1 MRAAFA
7 LPLIREDSQLVWLLI
22 LLLLADI
29 VAGGVISFEQA
40 GGPIWIRGC
49 YFGAGTYFAGVA
61 VILIAGLRFKNHYSV
76 AGLFWIL
83 ATILTFHVWNL
94 AIISAS
100 ILIGW
105 WSAHQPGWH
114 LGVTAA
120 IGLLPLLVA
129 IWQLRQKLRRALPDS
144 QRLTSGT
151 AIKGEG
157 I

>member
-22 LLLLADI
+22 LLMLADI

-94 AIISAS
+94 AIISAN
-100 ILIGW
+100 
-105 WSAHQPGWH
+105 